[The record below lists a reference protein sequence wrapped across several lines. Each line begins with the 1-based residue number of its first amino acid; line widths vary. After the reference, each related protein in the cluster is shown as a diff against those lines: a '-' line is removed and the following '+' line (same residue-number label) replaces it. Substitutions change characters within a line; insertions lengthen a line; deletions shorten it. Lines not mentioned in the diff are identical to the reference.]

1 MNQAERSR
9 DPELVEIETKIRT
22 AVRDA
27 LNRESRKPFY
37 WGGLKG
43 FQQLEAIA
51 KVLHGMVGTPAE
63 TSYFRKLIKQ
73 VDRTLEQNRDLA
85 YGLQEAHTWLCRIA
99 ACLRYPPRSYPD
111 AESLTGQQVA
121 REMEILLQQLCQKTK
136 NHQPL
141 RTLYSAVNYRWN
153 LYGKDLLPCYD
164 IPGLP
169 PDNLQLESFFNRLR
183 CHQRRISGR
192 KSTKELRDFGQYQV
206 LFMAESEA
214 ALLDQL
220 SRVPLSE
227 YRKHRQQL
235 AHAETPRQFLYRLH
249 RDPGTT
255 IQNLVDKYSHRLTEL
270 SLLNLSSNIALVHT
284 V

>member
-1 MNQAERSR
+1 MIQAEGSR

-27 LNRESRKPFY
+27 VNRESRKPFY

-51 KVLHGMVGTPAE
+51 KVLHGMIGTPTE
-63 TSYFRKLIKQ
+63 TAYFRQLTQQ
-73 VDRTLEQNRDLA
+73 VDRALEQNRDLA
-85 YGLQEAHTWLCRIA
+85 DGLQEAHTWLRRIA
-99 ACLRYPPRSYPD
+99 ACLRYPPQSYPG

-121 REMEILLQQLCQKTK
+121 HEMEVLLQQLRQKTK

-141 RTLYSAVNYRWN
+141 RTLYCAVNYRWN
-153 LYGKDLLPCYD
+153 RYGKDLLPCYD

-192 KSTKELRDFGQYQV
+192 KSTKELRDFGQYQA

-220 SRVPLSE
+220 CRVPLLE
-227 YRKHRQQL
+227 YRKHRQRL
-235 AHAETPRQFLYRLH
+235 AQAEAPRQFLYRLH
-249 RDPGTT
+249 RDPGST
-255 IQNLVDKYSHRLTEL
+255 IQDLVDNYSHRLTEL
-270 SLLNLSSNIALVHT
+270 SLKIALVHT